1 MKMCVS
7 LYDAVDPIAS
17 LREDIAHFR
26 AITGEPPEVIV
37 MDEVSYLEI
46 IQDEWF
52 LGMVKFGGA
61 EGRPMVLL
69 AQLLGVAE
77 IEVV

>member
-17 LREDIAHFR
+17 LQGAIAQFR
-26 AITGEPPEVIV
+26 AMTGEPPEVVV
-37 MDEVSYLEI
+37 MDQVSYLEI

-52 LGMVKFGGA
+52 LDMVKFSGA

-69 AQLLGVAE
+69 AKLLGVAE